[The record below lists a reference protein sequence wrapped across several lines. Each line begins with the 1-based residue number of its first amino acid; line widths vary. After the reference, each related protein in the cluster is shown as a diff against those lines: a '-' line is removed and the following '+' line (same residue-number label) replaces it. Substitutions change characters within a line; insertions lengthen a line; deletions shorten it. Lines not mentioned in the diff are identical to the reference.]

1 MRQGRRKEWTRLDNA
16 SKIFPVTSNNQDTKV
31 YRLSCEL
38 NEMVDPEV
46 LQQALNI
53 TLESFP
59 IYKSVLRMGVFW
71 YYFETS
77 DILPRVERE
86 TLPLCAP
93 IYIKDVKNLLF
104 RVIYHNKRINVE
116 TFHALSD
123 GAGAIWFIETLVFHY
138 LNIKY
143 KEVLGEK
150 VPTIN
155 HRASISQ
162 MMDDSFG
169 RYYKKEN
176 VSPIKIKKEHI
187 KKILKPYQIPGT
199 KNPEKR
205 TKLIEGSMSVKA
217 VLKLAHEY
225 NTTLTVFL
233 TSLLIYSIHR
243 ERPAKMGHRPVV
255 LSVPVNLRQFFDSV
269 TARNFFST
277 MPISYDFKNNTGD
290 FNDIIQVVGN
300 NFKDNLTESQIYHH
314 LNKFMAL
321 EQNPIARIIP
331 LPIKNL
337 SLRIADKINDR
348 KITSSISNIGKIN
361 LPEEFTDYVNQFS
374 ICVSARRPL
383 ITLCSYEDRLVIS
396 FSSPFEETD
405 IQRSFFQFLSK
416 EGIEIEILSNL

>member
-1 MRQGRRKEWTRLDNA
+1 MKQGKRKEWTRLDNV
-16 SKIFPVTSNNQDTKV
+16 SKIFPATSNNQDTKV

-38 NEMVDPEV
+38 NEVVVPEI
-46 LQQALNI
+46 LQEALNI

-59 IYKSVLRMGVFW
+59 IYKSVLRRGAFW

-77 DILPRVERE
+77 DLLPRVEPE
-86 TLPLCAP
+86 SQPLCAP
-93 IYIKDVKNLLF
+93 IYIKEQKNLLF
-104 RVIYHNKRINVE
+104 RVLYYNKRINVE

-143 KEVLGEK
+143 EEALGDRK
-150 VPTIN
+150 PKIN

-162 MMDDSFG
+162 KMDDSFG
-169 RYYKKEN
+169 RYYKKTN
-176 VSPIKIKKEHI
+176 NTSSKTIKTKKSS
-187 KKILKPYQIPGT
+187 KSYQIKGT
-199 KNPEKR
+199 KNDEKR
-205 TKLIEGSMSVKA
+205 TKLVEGTMSVKA
-217 VLKLAHEY
+217 ALDLARSY

-243 ERPAKMGHRPVV
+243 ERSAKMGSRPLV
-255 LSVPVNLRQFFDSV
+255 LSVPIDLRQFFGST

-277 MPISYDFKNNTGD
+277 MTISYDFSDNNED
-290 FNDIIQVVGN
+290 FSDIIESVSN
-300 NFKDNLTESQIYHH
+300 SFKASLTEDEIHHH

-321 EQNPIARIIP
+321 ERNPIARIIP

-348 KITSSISNIGKIN
+348 KVTSSISNIGRIT
-361 LPEEFTDYVNQFS
+361 LPEELKGYVKQFS

-383 ITLCSYEDRLVIS
+383 ITLCSYEDRLAIS
-396 FSSPFEETD
+396 FTSPFEETD
-405 IQRSFFQFLSK
+405 IQRSFFQFLSHK
-416 EGIEIEILSNL
+416 GIEIEILSNL